1 MIQRIKDIRKN
12 YKYEVT
18 EKITSNF
25 YPITSVVSL
34 RETENENNIISIY
47 SDRAQSAG
55 VIEKGQIQLICQR
68 FSTVDD
74 WNGVGEPLYENSS
87 SDRFFPVKHFISFDN
102 KNHSNYFNKI
112 PLLINIANKS
122 NDIEI
127 KDNLFKIYQSDEN
140 VDIEFEVKKYGE
152 IYIQIGNVYC
162 DYFKESGKEEEQIK
176 FNYENGKIIEYNLN
190 GVDEIKE
197 IKNEEE
203 ISLKKQMFKSF
214 LFYSKGKTE

>member
-1 MIQRIKDIRKN
+1 M
-12 YKYEVT
+12 
-18 EKITSNF
+18 
-25 YPITSVVSL
+25 
-34 RETENENNIISIY
+34 
-47 SDRAQSAG
+47 
-55 VIEKGQIQLICQR
+55 
-68 FSTVDD
+68 
-74 WNGVGEPLYENSS
+74 
-87 SDRFFPVKHFISFDN
+87 
-102 KNHSNYFNKI
+102 
-112 PLLINIANKS
+112 
-122 NDIEI
+122 
-127 KDNLFKIYQSDEN
+127 
-140 VDIEFEVKKYGE
+140 KKYGE